1 MSSRQSYPLT
11 PMSLRPS
18 SRARPRSP
26 FIAAL
31 LSAVLPGAGQIYAGR
46 SRRGRIFLLIT
57 ALAVLPAAIL
67 LVLVFYVSGVSLAV
81 TLSRPFFTNPD
92 LLGLLLLA
100 NALLLVFRA
109 VAVVDAFLIARD
121 PGGSARAPATA
132 VVLGLAGLLFLT
144 ALPHG
149 WVGHRNLLLY
159 DVMTHDFVSDP
170 GQVTTSLPDDETGG
184 TSATTST
191 TRPPAAW
198 PTGGRVNVLLM
209 GGDAGEGR
217 TGIRTDTMIV
227 VSIDPETGWTAMF
240 GIPRNLRRMEV
251 PPDHPIATFTGG
263 AGTGSATTGSTV
275 AWSNCPGCFPALAWD
290 IYAFGLE
297 HPELFGGQNSGATAA
312 KTLLGYL
319 LGIEIHYFALVDLLG
334 FVDII
339 DAIGGIDIYVPD
351 DLYDPAYPNEDGTVE
366 EKLLPAGQHHLDG
379 HEALYYA
386 RSRQQSSDFARMNR
400 QRCVL
405 EALAAG
411 ADPVELLR
419 GLPSIV
425 PAIEDSVRTD
435 IAVASI
441 PDFLDLV
448 AKVNTDEIVSIR
460 FMPDAPEFSG
470 TPTSYIADWTSDGYP
485 IPDRVF
491 INETVETALS
501 LPPLEAIEVLN
512 LQPLDDVCGP

>member
-1 MSSRQSYPLT
+1 
-11 PMSLRPS
+11 MSLRPS
-18 SRARPRSP
+18 SRARARSP
-26 FIAAL
+26 FVAAL
-31 LSAVLPGAGQIYAGR
+31 LSALIPGAGQIYAGR
-46 SRRGRIFLLIT
+46 PRRGRIYLLIT
-57 ALAVLPAAIL
+57 GLVVLPAAVL
-67 LVLVFYVSGVSLAV
+67 FVLVFYVSGVGLAV
-81 TLSRPFFTNPD
+81 TLSRPFFSNPD
-92 LLGLLLLA
+92 LLGVLLLA

-109 VAVVDAFLIARD
+109 VAVVDAFLLART
-121 PGGSARAPATA
+121 PGRGMQQGAATA
-132 VVLGLAGLLFLT
+132 VVFGLVGLLFLT

-170 GQVTTSLPDDETGG
+170 GQVTTTSVPDDGSG
-184 TSATTST
+184 TSVPVTTTTRATTAFPSE
-191 TRPPAAW
+191 
-198 PTGGRVNVLLM
+198 GRVNVLLM
-209 GGDAGEGR
+209 GGDAGVGR

-240 GIPRNLRRMEV
+240 GIPRNLRRMPV
-251 PPDHPIATFTGG
+251 PSDHPIAAFTGG
-263 AGTGSATTGSTV
+263 AGTGSSSTTGSTV

-297 HPELFGGQNSGATAA
+297 HPELFGGPNSGATAA

-319 LGIEIHYFALVDLLG
+319 LGIDIHYFALVDLEG

-339 DAIGGIDIYVPD
+339 DAVGGIDIVVTE

-366 EKLLPAGQHHLDG
+366 EKLLPAGEHHLDG
-379 HEALYYA
+379 HEALFYA

-405 EALAAG
+405 EAMAEG

-425 PAIEDSVRTD
+425 PAIESSVRTD

-460 FMPDAPEFSG
+460 FMPDAPEFAG
-470 TPTSYIADWTSDGYP
+470 TPTSYIAEWTDEGFP
-485 IPDRVF
+485 IPDRDF
-491 INETVETALS
+491 IAETVETALS
-501 LPPLEAIEVLN
+501 LPPLEAIDLLN
-512 LQPLDDVCGP
+512 LQPLDDLCGNTVP

>member
-1 MSSRQSYPLT
+1 MV
-11 PMSLRPS
+11 
-18 SRARPRSP
+18 
-26 FIAAL
+26 AAL
-31 LSAVLPGAGQIYAGR
+31 LSALVPGAGQIYAGR
-46 SRRGRIFLLIT
+46 PRRGRVFLLIT
-57 ALAVLPAAIL
+57 GLAVLPAAIL

-81 TLSRPFFTNPD
+81 TLSRPFFSNPD

-109 VAVVDAFLIARD
+109 VAVVDAFLIARG
-121 PGGSARAPATA
+121 PGGSSRAPATA

-159 DVMTHDFVSDP
+159 EVMTHDFVSDP
-170 GQVTTSLPDDETGG
+170 GQVTTTTTPDDGSG
-184 TSATTST
+184 TTAAATST
-191 TRPPAAW
+191 TRAPASW
-198 PTGGRVNVLLM
+198 PSEGRVNVLLM

-227 VSIDPETGWTAMF
+227 VSIDPVTGWTAMF
-240 GIPRNLRRMEV
+240 GIPRNLRRIPV
-251 PPDHPIATFTGG
+251 PPDHPIAAYTGG
-263 AGTGSATTGSTV
+263 AGTGSSSTTGSTV

-297 HPELFGGQNSGATAA
+297 HPELFGGANSGATAA

-339 DAIGGIDIYVPD
+339 DAIGGIDIYVPE

-379 HEALYYA
+379 HESLYYA
-386 RSRQQSSDFARMNR
+386 RSRQQSNDFARMNR

-411 ADPVELLR
+411 ADPVELVR

-448 AKVNTDEIVSIR
+448 SKVNTEEIVSIR
-460 FMPDAPEFSG
+460 FMPDAPEFAG
-470 TPTSYIADWTSDGYP
+470 TPTSYIADWTDQGYP
-485 IPDRVF
+485 IPDRDF
-491 INETVETALS
+491 IAATVSTALS
-501 LPPLEAIEVLN
+501 LPPLEAIATLN

>member
-1 MSSRQSYPLT
+1 
-11 PMSLRPS
+11 MSLRPS
-18 SRARPRSP
+18 SRARSP
-26 FIAAL
+26 FVAAL
-31 LSAVLPGAGQIYAGR
+31 LSALIPGVGQIYAGR
-46 SRRGRIFLLIT
+46 IRRGRIFLLIT
-57 ALAVLPAAIL
+57 GLAVLPAAIL

-81 TLSRPFFTNPD
+81 TLSRPFFSNPD

-109 VAVVDAFLIARD
+109 VAVVDAFLIARG
-121 PGGSARAPATA
+121 PAQRGRAPATV

-170 GQVTTSLPDDETGG
+170 GQASTTTTPDGG
-184 TSATTST
+184 TTSATTST

-198 PTGGRVNVLLM
+198 PSEGRVNVLLM

-217 TGIRTDTMIV
+217 SGIRTDTMIV

-240 GIPRNLRRMEV
+240 GIPRNLRRMPV
-251 PPDHPIATFTGG
+251 PSDHPIAAFTGG
-263 AGTGSATTGSTV
+263 AGTGSSSTTGSTV

-319 LGIEIHYFALVDLLG
+319 LGIEIHYFALVDLVG

-339 DAIGGIDIYVPD
+339 DAIGGIDIYVPE

-419 GLPSIV
+419 GLPAIV
-425 PAIEDSVRTD
+425 PAIEENVRTD

-448 AKVNTDEIVSIR
+448 SKLNTDEIVSIR

-470 TPTSYIADWTSDGYP
+470 TPTSYIAEWTEDGYP
-485 IPDRVF
+485 IPDRDF
-491 INETVETALS
+491 IAETVGTALS